1 MHGADTP
8 PGEGQYT
15 PHQTYIQ
22 AHQDQTNEDH
32 SQGTWI
38 QIWSPVQLKIGI
50 VFCTTITDNNYF
62 VETRGDIGDDFSLF
76 GGS

>member
-22 AHQDQTNEDH
+22 AHQDQTNEGH
-32 SQGTWI
+32 NQGTWI
-38 QIWSPVQLKIGI
+38 Q
-50 VFCTTITDNNYF
+50 
-62 VETRGDIGDDFSLF
+62 R
-76 GGS
+76 